1 MQPGE
6 GKEQRIHSLATIN
19 LLNSSLQRL
28 GIGVGDGA
36 KAAELAS
43 VVVSREG
50 NVLDLAVLLDNGAED
65 HLVDAVG
72 DVAFEEEREC

>member
-1 MQPGE
+1 MQPGTK
-6 GKEQRIHSLATIN
+6 KEIRGSDSLATIQ

-43 VVVSREG
+43 VVISREC
-50 NVLDLAVLLDNGAED
+50 NVLDLAVLFDNRAED
-65 HLVDAVG
+65 HLVDAVR
-72 DVAFEEEREC
+72 DVAIEER